1 MQNQFL
7 KISPFMA
14 LTTTWTIIF
23 CCICLHILP
32 SEDFLHPPPFQS
44 QTSSTP
50 SLILKSS
57 PLSLLLYLYNHNKCL
72 TSFLSDCPSMT
83 LCSCWSCSVMV
94 LRILGELAPLTTA
107 TKTPPCKK
115 NWWKFNVK
123 KLLKS
128 QFSENR
134 SFF

>member
-1 MQNQFL
+1 MQNQFF
-7 KISPFMA
+7 KISPSM
-14 LTTTWTIIF
+14 TYTNTCTIIF
-23 CCICLHILP
+23 CCICSHILP

-57 PLSLLLYLYNHNKCL
+57 PLSLGL

-115 NWWKFNVK
+115 
-123 KLLKS
+123 KLMKI
-128 QFSENR
+128 QCQKIIKIPIF
-134 SFF
+134 

>member
-14 LTTTWTIIF
+14 LTTTCRIIF

-32 SEDFLHPPPFQS
+32 SADFLHPPPFQS

-57 PLSLLLYLYNHNKCL
+57 PLSLGL

-115 NWWKFNVK
+115 KFMK
-123 KLLKS
+123 IQCQKIIKIPI
-128 QFSENR
+128 F
-134 SFF
+134 